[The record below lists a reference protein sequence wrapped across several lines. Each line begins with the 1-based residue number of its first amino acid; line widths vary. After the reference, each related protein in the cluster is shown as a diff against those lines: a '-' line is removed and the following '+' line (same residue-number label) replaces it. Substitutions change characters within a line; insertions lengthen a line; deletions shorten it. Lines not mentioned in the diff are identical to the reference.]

1 MSVEQYAQH
10 INTVPSLNKYSADSV
25 RMLKTIYEQAF
36 RSAQALMATQA
47 IPNYSVEEA
56 FRSEFKRGTMYD
68 SVDNVVKT
76 HLESVNH
83 YSVNVVLNVGERV
96 YRLFFVFPM
105 KRDTITAAI
114 RRKYRAEVDDFVF
127 RAHIWLSV
135 ASHYASIQCSKT
147 VDVYLYMTGLKKTLP
162 VKGDDILDTIHA
174 NTAFTTSCQETTE
187 IILYRREEAFK
198 VFIHES
204 FHNLGLDFSAF
215 ADAAEKA
222 KVAVQSVFPVSSRLC
237 VYETYCEMWAEIVN
251 IVIEDVVAHPR
262 RRGFET
268 AWPAIAKAINM
279 ERRFTMFQVAKVLTH
294 NDMNYEDL
302 MIAGNKYRE
311 KTEIFCYYVLKSIL
325 MFHCDAFL
333 SWCAKNNPKSGL
345 QFDASNAEK
354 YVKDLVI
361 GYHKKPEYLMALNKT
376 HEHFVKNR
384 TRMPAMIRNTM
395 RMTAL
400 SADV

>member
-1 MSVEQYAQH
+1 MSVHQYVQQ
-10 INTVPSLNKYSADSV
+10 INTVPPLNKYSADSV
-25 RMLKTIYEQAF
+25 LLLKTIYEQALTANWL
-36 RSAQALMATQA
+36 SHSS
-47 IPNYSVEEA
+47 SVEEV
-56 FRSEFKRGTMYD
+56 FSTTFKRGTMYD
-68 SVDNVVKT
+68 SVHHVIKT
-76 HLESVNH
+76 HMESANH

-114 RRKYRAEVDDFVF
+114 RRKCRTEVDDFVI

-222 KVAVQSVFPVSSRLC
+222 KTSVQTVFPVSSRLC

-251 IVIEDVVAHPR
+251 VVIEDVVAHPR

-294 NDMNYEDL
+294 NGMNYNDL
-302 MIAGNKYRE
+302 MVPGNKYRE
-311 KTEIFCYYVLKSIL
+311 KTEIFCYYILKSIL

-345 QFDASNAEK
+345 QFDATNAEK
-354 YVKDLVI
+354 YVQDLIV
-361 GYHKKPEYLMALNKT
+361 GYYKKPEYLMALNKT

-384 TRMPAMIRNTM
+384 VRMPALIRNTM
-395 RMTAL
+395 LMTTLTAIGGL
-400 SADV
+400 

>member
-1 MSVEQYAQH
+1 MSLHQYVQQ
-10 INTVPSLNKYSADSV
+10 INTVPPLNKYSAESV
-25 RMLKTIYEQAF
+25 RLLKTIYEQALAA
-36 RSAQALMATQA
+36 SPALAASQAL
-47 IPNYSVEEA
+47 PNYSVEET
-56 FRSEFKRGTMYD
+56 FSSEFKRGTMYN
-68 SVDNVVKT
+68 SVDHVVKT
-76 HLESVNH
+76 HMESANS
-83 YSVNVVLNVGERV
+83 YSVNVVLNVGERT

-114 RRKYRAEVDDFVF
+114 RRKYRAEVDDFVV
-127 RAHIWLSV
+127 RAYIWLSV
-135 ASHYASIQCSKT
+135 ASHYASAQCSKT
-147 VDVYLYMTGLKKTLP
+147 VDVYLYMTELKKTLP
-162 VKGDDILDTIHA
+162 TKCDDILDTIHA

-187 IILYRREEAFK
+187 IILYRREEISK

-237 VYETYCEMWAEIVN
+237 VYETYCEMWAEIMNV
-251 IVIEDVVAHPR
+251 VIEDVVAHPR

-294 NDMNYEDL
+294 NDMNYDDL
-302 MIAGNKYRE
+302 TVVGNKYRE

-325 MFHCDAFL
+325 MFHCDTFL

-345 QFDASNAEK
+345 QFAATNAEK

-384 TRMPAMIRNTM
+384 ARMPVLIRNTM

-400 SADV
+400 TAE

>member
-1 MSVEQYAQH
+1 MSVEQYVQH
-10 INTVPSLNKYSADSV
+10 ITTVPPLNRYSADSV
-25 RMLKTIYEQAF
+25 RLLKTIYEQALT
-36 RSAQALMATQA
+36 SSWLSSTS
-47 IPNYSVEEA
+47 SVEEV
-56 FRSEFKRGTMYD
+56 FSTTFKKGTMYD
-68 SVDNVVKT
+68 SVDHIVKT
-76 HLESVNH
+76 HLESANH
-83 YSVNVVLNVGERV
+83 YSVNVALNVGERM

-114 RRKYRAEVDDFVF
+114 RRKCRAEVDDFVV

-135 ASHYASIQCSKT
+135 ASNYASIQCSKT
-147 VDVYLYMTGLKKTLP
+147 VDVYLYMTGLKKALP

-174 NTAFTTSCQETTE
+174 NTAFTTWCQENTE
-187 IILYRREEAFK
+187 IILYRREEVFK

-204 FHNLGLDFSAF
+204 FHNMGLDFSAF
-215 ADAAEKA
+215 PDAAEKA
-222 KVAVQSVFPVSSRLC
+222 KVAVQTVFPVSSRLC
-237 VYETYCEMWAEIVN
+237 VYETYCEMWAEIMNV
-251 IVIEDVVAHPR
+251 VIEDVVAHPR

-268 AWPAIAKAINM
+268 AWPAIAKAVNM

-294 NDMNYEDL
+294 NDMNYKDL
-302 MIAGNKYRE
+302 MVAGNKYRE

-354 YVKDLVI
+354 YVKDLVV
-361 GYHKKPEYLMALNKT
+361 GYHTKPEYLMALNKT

-384 TRMPAMIRNTM
+384 ARMPALIRNTM

-400 SADV
+400 STE

>member
-1 MSVEQYAQH
+1 MSVEQYVQH
-10 INTVPSLNKYSADSV
+10 INTVPPLNKYSADSM
-25 RMLKTIYEQAF
+25 RLLKTIYEQALT
-36 RSAQALMATQA
+36 SSWLSSSS
-47 IPNYSVEEA
+47 SVEEV
-56 FRSEFKRGTMYD
+56 FSTTFKKGTMYD

-76 HLESVNH
+76 HLESGNH
-83 YSVNVVLNVGERV
+83 YSVNVVLNVGERT

-114 RRKYRAEVDDFVF
+114 RRKCRAEVDDFVV

-135 ASHYASIQCSKT
+135 ASHYASTQCSKT

-251 IVIEDVVAHPR
+251 VVIEDVVAHPR

-268 AWPAIAKAINM
+268 AWPAIAKAINL

-294 NDMNYEDL
+294 NDINYNDL
-302 MIAGNKYRE
+302 MVAGNKYRE

-345 QFDASNAEK
+345 QFDATNAEK

-361 GYHKKPEYLMALNKT
+361 GYHTKPEYLMALNKT

-384 TRMPAMIRNTM
+384 ARMPAMIRNTM

>member
-1 MSVEQYAQH
+1 MSVEQYVQH
-10 INTVPSLNKYSADSV
+10 INTVPPLNKYSADSV
-25 RMLKTIYEQAF
+25 RLLKTIYEQALT
-36 RSAQALMATQA
+36 SSWLSSSS
-47 IPNYSVEEA
+47 SVEEV
-56 FRSEFKRGTMYD
+56 FSTTFKKGTMYD
-68 SVDNVVKT
+68 SVDHIVKT
-76 HLESVNH
+76 HLESGNH
-83 YSVNVVLNVGERV
+83 YSVNVVLNVGERT

-114 RRKYRAEVDDFVF
+114 RRKYRAEVDDFVV

-135 ASHYASIQCSKT
+135 ASHYASTQCSKT

-174 NTAFTTSCQETTE
+174 NTAFTTSCQKTTE
-187 IILYRREEAFK
+187 IILYRKEEAFK

-204 FHNLGLDFSAF
+204 FHNLGLDFSAS

-222 KVAVQSVFPVSSRLC
+222 KVAVQTVFPVSSRMC

-251 IVIEDVVAHPR
+251 VVIEDVVAHPR

-268 AWPAIAKAINM
+268 AWPAIARTINM

-294 NDMNYEDL
+294 NDMNYNDL
-302 MIAGNKYRE
+302 MVAGNKYRE

-345 QFDASNAEK
+345 QFDATNAEK

-361 GYHKKPEYLMALNKT
+361 VYHTKPEYLLALNKT

-384 TRMPAMIRNTM
+384 ARMPALIRNTM
-395 RMTAL
+395 RMTVL
-400 SADV
+400 SEG

>member
-1 MSVEQYAQH
+1 MSLHQYVQQ
-10 INTVPSLNKYSADSV
+10 INTVPPLNKYSTESV
-25 RMLKTIYEQAF
+25 RLLKTIYEQASAASQAF
-36 RSAQALMATQA
+36 AAQAL
-47 IPNYSVEEA
+47 PNYSVEEA
-56 FRSEFKRGTMYD
+56 FSSDFKRGTMYN
-68 SVDNVVKT
+68 SVDHIVKT
-76 HLESVNH
+76 HMESANS
-83 YSVNVVLNVGERV
+83 YSIHVVLNVAERV

-114 RRKYRAEVDDFVF
+114 RRKCRDEVDDFVV

-135 ASHYASIQCSKT
+135 ASHYASNQCSKT
-147 VDVYLYMTGLKKTLP
+147 VDVYLYMTELKKTLP

-174 NTAFTTSCQETTE
+174 NTAFTTSCQKTTE
-187 IILYRREEAFK
+187 IILYRREELSK

-204 FHNLGLDFSAF
+204 FHNMGLDFSAF
-215 ADAAEKA
+215 ADAADKA
-222 KVAVQSVFPVSSRLC
+222 KVAVQTIFPVSSRLC

-251 IVIEDVVAHPR
+251 VVIEDVVAHPR

-294 NDMNYEDL
+294 NDMNYNDL
-302 MIAGNKYRE
+302 MVAGNKYRE
-311 KTEIFCYYVLKSIL
+311 KTEIFCYYILKSIM

-345 QFDASNAEK
+345 QFDATNAEK
-354 YVKDLVI
+354 YVKDLVV
-361 GYHKKPEYLMALNKT
+361 GYYKKPEYLMALNKT

-384 TRMPAMIRNTM
+384 TRMPALIRNTM

-400 SADV
+400 TAE